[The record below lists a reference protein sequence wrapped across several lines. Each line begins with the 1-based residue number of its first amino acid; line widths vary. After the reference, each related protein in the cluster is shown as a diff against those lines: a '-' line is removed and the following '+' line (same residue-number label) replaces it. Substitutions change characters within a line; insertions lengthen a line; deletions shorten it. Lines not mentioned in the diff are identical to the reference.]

1 MKQALQLI
9 LYLVVLTVS
18 MGCTGNGSL
27 PLGEGGGRGHVPQA
41 GDSLYTEERAM
52 DIYARE
58 PERALRIIDSAEVV
72 GNVSDFRAELLRA
85 RVYAYPGD
93 AMNLD
98 TARQMG
104 VALLEHDSVKGS
116 VDNRMEVLRLLTDV
130 ARIHLDYPEQVK
142 WASELATLC
151 REQGDERLRV
161 GEHGSGMT
169 EALRTESEI
178 GIVLTHLGQR
188 NEGFRM
194 LDKVIGQLESSLL
207 RGDKRGWGSN
217 SSLLRGD
224 KRGAFAELDACII
237 AMKRKMT
244 ALSLLP
250 DITMPGDSMT
260 VEQRHQDIIRL
271 AERFIAKLDDYE
283 QHPQDYAD
291 GSDRQPDS
299 DEVSGYCGFYRSQAY
314 VFLAQAY
321 ASLSEKG
328 KVKSEKFAA
337 ARKKARHYCDL
348 FEQTPFGQTLNGRS
362 AISETWRLLGD
373 YDKMLATYD
382 EIDRVAGDD
391 TLGTNYIRQLRGR
404 AEAAAARGDH
414 KASQQYWRRHD
425 LLSQA
430 VNDQLQ
436 ASEAHDYAA
445 RYHAYE
451 QQLEIQQREAEAT
464 RNAILAVAALIV
476 AVLAVGFAV
485 YYFRQQRII
494 QKKNR
499 VIVREMRKSLTPS
512 PSPTE
517 EGSECTQEQ
526 KTNDSQAEELTTPLS
541 SRRGAGG
548 EAELSQHIRSVIIR
562 ERLYLSTLF
571 DRQAAI
577 DYFHLSKERIGAAF
591 SQGSEFPTIAD
602 FINHCRLEYAK
613 ELLAVSPE
621 MTVDDIASA
630 AGFSTRRTFSRLFK
644 ERYSITPTEYRNQ
657 NKDAGD

>member
-1 MKQALQLI
+1 MKKSLYLI
-9 LYLVVLTVS
+9 LYIGILVM
-18 MGCTGNGSL
+18 MGCMGGS
-27 PLGEGGGRGHVPQA
+27 GTKH
-41 GDSLYTEERAM
+41 
-52 DIYARE
+52 
-58 PERALRIIDSAEVV
+58 ID
-72 GNVSDFRAELLRA
+72 VSDFSKTLEQAKG
-85 RVYAYPGD
+85 YTYPTD
-93 AMNLD
+93 TLNLD

-104 VALLEHDSVKGS
+104 LALLEHDSVKTN
-116 VDNRMEVLRLLTDV
+116 VQHRMQVLRLLTDA
-130 ARIHLDYPEQVK
+130 ARMALDYPEQVK

-151 REQGDERLRV
+151 REQGDE
-161 GEHGSGMT
+161 T

-178 GIVLTHLGQR
+178 GIVLTHLGQG
-188 NEGFRM
+188 NEGFQM
-194 LDKVIGQLESSLL
+194 LDKVIGQLDSQ
-207 RGDKRGWGSN
+207 RH
-217 SSLLRGD
+217 
-224 KRGAFAELDACII
+224 FAQLDACII
-237 AMKRKMT
+237 AMKRKLT

-250 DITMPGDSMT
+250 DITLPGDSMT
-260 VEQRHQDIIRL
+260 VGQRHQDIIRL

-291 GSDRQPDS
+291 GSNRQPDS
-299 DEVSGYCGFYRSQAY
+299 DEVPGYCGFYRSQAY
-314 VFLAQAY
+314 VFLAQAH
-321 ASLSEKG
+321 ASSGNRE
-328 KVKSEKFAA
+328 
-337 ARKKARHYCDL
+337 KARHYCDL

-373 YDKMLATYD
+373 YDKMLSTYD

-414 KASQQYWRRHD
+414 KASQQYWQRHD

-451 QQLEIQQREAEAT
+451 QQLEIQQREAEAS

-476 AVLAVGFAV
+476 ALLAAGFAV

-499 VIVREMRKSLTPS
+499 VLVEQMTEAVEYKRMMRNQGDRSLDSFGESEDQGPVPLIPS
-512 PSPTE
+512 DLDTMST
-517 EGSECTQEQ
+517 G
-526 KTNDSQAEELTTPLS
+526 
-541 SRRGAGG
+541 
-548 EAELSQHIRSVIIR
+548 ELSQHIRSVIIR
-562 ERLYLSTLF
+562 ERLYLSTQF

-630 AGFSTRRTFSRLFK
+630 AGFGTRRTFSRLFK

>member
-1 MKQALQLI
+1 MKKSLYLI
-9 LYLVVLTVS
+9 LYIGMMVL
-18 MGCTGNGSL
+18 MGCKGGS
-27 PLGEGGGRGHVPQA
+27 GTKH
-41 GDSLYTEERAM
+41 
-52 DIYARE
+52 
-58 PERALRIIDSAEVV
+58 ID
-72 GNVSDFRAELLRA
+72 VSDFSKALEQA
-85 RVYAYPGD
+85 KGYTYPTD
-93 AMNLD
+93 TLNLD

-104 VALLEHDSVKGS
+104 LALLEHDSVKT
-116 VDNRMEVLRLLTDV
+116 NIQHQMEVLRLLTDA
-130 ARIHLDYPEQVK
+130 ARMALDYPEQVK

-151 REQGDERLRV
+151 REQGDE
-161 GEHGSGMT
+161 T
-169 EALRTESEI
+169 EALRSESEI

-194 LDKVIGQLESSLL
+194 LDKVIGQLDSQ
-207 RGDKRGWGSN
+207 RHFG
-217 SSLLRGD
+217 
-224 KRGAFAELDACII
+224 ELDACII
-237 AMKRKMT
+237 AMKRKLT

-250 DITMPGDSMT
+250 DITMPGDSLT
-260 VEQRHQDIIRL
+260 VEQRHQEIIRL

-291 GSDRQPDS
+291 GSPRQPDS

-321 ASLSEKG
+321 AS
-328 KVKSEKFAA
+328 KSLELRVESLEFAA
-337 ARKKARHYCDL
+337 AKKQARHYCDL

-373 YDKMLATYD
+373 FDKMLATYD

-391 TLGTNYIRQLRGR
+391 TLSTNYIRQLRGR

-414 KASQQYWRRHD
+414 RASQQYWRRHD

-451 QQLEIQQREAEAT
+451 QQMEIQQREAEAS
-464 RNAILAVAALIV
+464 RNALLAVAALIV

-494 QKKNR
+494 RKKNR
-499 VIVREMRKSLTPS
+499 VIVRQINESLEIGGLGDS
-512 PSPTE
+512 SFSRL
-517 EGSECTQEQ
+517 G
-526 KTNDSQAEELTTPLS
+526 KITNDQVSSLNDQTTNALNDQTTN
-541 SRRGAGG
+541 ALNDQTTNALNDQTTKQLF
-548 EAELSQHIRSVIIR
+548 EHIRSVIIR
-562 ERLYLSTLF
+562 ERLYLNTQF

-613 ELLAVSPE
+613 ELLPSTTLPPPL
-621 MTVDDIASA
+621 ASA
-630 AGFSTRRTFSRLFK
+630 PAAPSAACSRNATPLPPPNTATRIRTMCNTKR
-644 ERYSITPTEYRNQ
+644 T
-657 NKDAGD
+657 

>member
-1 MKQALQLI
+1 MNTYETIDLNDYVQTGEGGTALTYNHKDGKTLA
-9 LYLVVLTVS
+9 LLLVVLTLM
-18 MGCTGNGSL
+18 MGCTG
-27 PLGEGGGRGHVPQA
+27 GRGTKHVSQTS
-41 GDSLYTEERAM
+41 D
-52 DIYARE
+52 
-58 PERALRIIDSAEVV
+58 AEVV
-72 GNVSDFRAELLRA
+72 GNVSDYRAELLRA
-85 RVYAYPGD
+85 QVYAYPGD
-93 AMNLD
+93 SMNLD
-98 TARQMG
+98 MARQIG
-104 VALLEHDSVKGS
+104 VALLDHDSVRGN

-130 ARIHLDYPEQVK
+130 ARVHLDYPEQVK

-151 REQGDERLRV
+151 REQGDE
-161 GEHGSGMT
+161 T

-194 LDKVIGQLESSLL
+194 LDKAIAQLEPQ
-207 RGDKRGWGSN
+207 RH
-217 SSLLRGD
+217 
-224 KRGAFAELDACII
+224 FADLDACII
-237 AMKRKMT
+237 AMKRKLT

-291 GSDRQPDS
+291 GSDRQPDT
-299 DEVSGYCGFYRSQAY
+299 DEVPGYCGFYRSQAY

-321 ASLSEKG
+321 ASSGNRE
-328 KVKSEKFAA
+328 
-337 ARKKARHYCDL
+337 KARHYCDL
-348 FEQTPFGQTLNGRS
+348 FGQTPFGQTLNGRS
-362 AISETWRLLGD
+362 AITETWRLLGD

-382 EIDRVAGDD
+382 EIDRQAGDD
-391 TLGTNYIRQLRGR
+391 TLSTNYVRQLRGR
-404 AEAAAARGDH
+404 AEAAEARGQH
-414 KASQQYWRRHD
+414 A
-425 LLSQA
+425 LSQHYWQRHSALSEA

-451 QQLEIQQREAEAT
+451 QQLEIQQREAEAS
-464 RNAILAVAALIV
+464 RNALLAVAALIM
-476 AVLAVGFAV
+476 ALLAAGFAV

-499 VIVREMRKSLTPS
+499 VLVEQMTEAVEYKRMMRNQGRNQGDRSLDS
-512 PSPTE
+512 FGE
-517 EGSECTQEQ
+517 SEDQGPVPLIPNLDTM
-526 KTNDSQAEELTTPLS
+526 STT
-541 SRRGAGG
+541 
-548 EAELSQHIRSVIIR
+548 ELSQHIRSVIIR
-562 ERLYLSTLF
+562 ERLYLSTQF

-613 ELLAVSPE
+613 ELLAVSTE

-630 AGFSTRRTFSRLFK
+630 SGFGTRRTFSRLFK
-644 ERYSITPTEYRNQ
+644 ERYAITPTEYRNQ
-657 NKDAGD
+657 NKDKV

>member
-1 MKQALQLI
+1 MFKT
-9 LYLVVLTVS
+9 LYISCLTIVVLLLA
-18 MGCTGNGSL
+18 GCTGNG
-27 PLGEGGGRGHVPQA
+27 GTKHVPQA
-41 GDSLYTEERAM
+41 SDSLYTEKRAM
-52 DIYARE
+52 DIYDRE

-72 GNVSDFRAELLRA
+72 GHVSDYRAELLRA

-116 VDNRMEVLRLLTDV
+116 TDNRMEVLRLLTDV
-130 ARIHLDYPEQVK
+130 ARVHLDYPEQVK
-142 WASELATLC
+142 WASELATLS
-151 REQGDERLRV
+151 REQGDE
-161 GEHGSGMT
+161 T

-188 NEGFRM
+188 NEGFQM
-194 LDKVIGQLESSLL
+194 LDKAIAQLEPQ
-207 RGDKRGWGSN
+207 RH
-217 SSLLRGD
+217 
-224 KRGAFAELDACII
+224 FADLDACII
-237 AMKRKMT
+237 AMKRKLT

-250 DITMPGDSMT
+250 DITMPSDSLT

-271 AERFIAKLDDYE
+271 AERFITKLDDYE

-299 DEVSGYCGFYRSQAY
+299 DEVPGYCGFYRSQAY

-321 ASLSEKG
+321 AS
-328 KVKSEKFAA
+328 KSLELRVESLEFAA
-337 ARKKARHYCDL
+337 ARKKAREYCAL

-414 KASQQYWRRHD
+414 KTSQQYWRRHD

-464 RNAILAVAALIV
+464 RNALLAVAALIV
-476 AVLAVGFAV
+476 ALLAVGFAV

-494 QKKNR
+494 RHKNR
-499 VIVREMRKSLTPS
+499 VLVEQMTEAATLKVKS
-512 PSPTE
+512 
-517 EGSECTQEQ
+517 
-526 KTNDSQAEELTTPLS
+526 EELKVKSGVQTADEIVDLDALS
-541 SRRGAGG
+541 TD
-548 EAELSQHIRSVIIR
+548 ELSQHIRSVIIR
-562 ERLYLSTLF
+562 ERLYLNTQF

-630 AGFSTRRTFSRLFK
+630 SGFGTRRTFSRLFK

-657 NKDAGD
+657 NKDNVTQKGRDYLAV

>member
-1 MKQALQLI
+1 MFKT
-9 LYLVVLTVS
+9 LYISCLTIVVLLLA
-18 MGCTGNGSL
+18 GCTGNG
-27 PLGEGGGRGHVPQA
+27 GTKHVPQA
-41 GDSLYTEERAM
+41 SDSLYTEKRAM
-52 DIYARE
+52 DIYDRE

-72 GNVSDFRAELLRA
+72 GHVSDYRAELLRA

-116 VDNRMEVLRLLTDV
+116 TDNRMEVLRLLTDV
-130 ARIHLDYPEQVK
+130 ARVHLDYPEQVK
-142 WASELATLC
+142 WASELATLS
-151 REQGDERLRV
+151 REQGDE
-161 GEHGSGMT
+161 T

-188 NEGFRM
+188 NEGFQM
-194 LDKVIGQLESSLL
+194 LDKAIAQLEPQ
-207 RGDKRGWGSN
+207 RH
-217 SSLLRGD
+217 
-224 KRGAFAELDACII
+224 FADLDACII
-237 AMKRKMT
+237 AMKRKLT

-250 DITMPGDSMT
+250 DITMPSDSLT

-271 AERFIAKLDDYE
+271 AERFITKLDDYE

-299 DEVSGYCGFYRSQAY
+299 DEVPGYCGFYRSQAY

-321 ASLSEKG
+321 AS
-328 KVKSEKFAA
+328 KSLEFRVESLEFAA
-337 ARKKARHYCDL
+337 ARKKAREYCAL

-414 KASQQYWRRHD
+414 KTSQQYWRRHD

-464 RNAILAVAALIV
+464 RNALLAVAALIV
-476 AVLAVGFAV
+476 ALLAVGFAV

-494 QKKNR
+494 RHKNR
-499 VIVREMRKSLTPS
+499 VLVEQMTEAATLKVKS
-512 PSPTE
+512 
-517 EGSECTQEQ
+517 
-526 KTNDSQAEELTTPLS
+526 EELKVKSGVQTADEIVDLDALS
-541 SRRGAGG
+541 TD
-548 EAELSQHIRSVIIR
+548 ELSQHIRSVIIR
-562 ERLYLSTLF
+562 ERLYLNTQF

-591 SQGSEFPTIAD
+591 SQDSEYATIAD
-602 FINHCRLEYAK
+602 FINHCRLEYARD
-613 ELLAVSPE
+613 LLVTSPD

-630 AGFSTRRTFSRLFK
+630 SGFGTRRTFSRLFK

-657 NKDAGD
+657 NKDNAT